1 MLAVFAAAAIAS
13 FIARLSR
20 VTTNAVTDQRVT
32 IFLYESVWLWQK
44 GTITTNPNFC
54 TRTKSI
60 LKLTT
65 HCIILAYFLGDVI
78 RSKVRHWHL
87 NVTIFICS
95 HIIVILIFFSCRVLR
110 NVEFVVQFHFWRRW
124 WLIFRN
130 AEIVLRQVFYEWHLT
145 SSQNLLLTVFMVVI
159 NFVTCLNSLL

>member
-1 MLAVFAAAAIAS
+1 MLAVFPAAAVAS

-20 VTTNAVTDQRVT
+20 VTTNTVTDQRVT

-44 GTITTNPNFC
+44 CSITTNPNFC

-65 HCIILAYFLGDVI
+65 HCIIFAYFLGDVI
-78 RSKVRHWHL
+78 RSKVRYWHL

-95 HIIVILIFFSCRVLR
+95 HIIAILVFFSCRVLR

-124 WLIFRN
+124 WFIFWN